1 MASESELKWRSPA
14 RFVQCRWEN
23 SNICLSLNLFKII
36 SSTCLHPLP
45 SIYSLSCFSNL
56 AVTSSGIIVVWPA
69 PHLPWMGS
77 DIYDVS
83 PQQLH
88 KQKFISFTL
97 CFRVINGDWQM
108 IKMYCSMIL
117 QGIAFID
124 TLGTILSD
132 ACVCPIDTSWT
143 KILGALWRKDR
154 ALERT
159 LPWHFYFRLMVMIIV
174 MGSVIGILV
183 E

>member
-1 MASESELKWRSPA
+1 
-14 RFVQCRWEN
+14 
-23 SNICLSLNLFKII
+23 
-36 SSTCLHPLP
+36 
-45 SIYSLSCFSNL
+45 
-56 AVTSSGIIVVWPA
+56 
-69 PHLPWMGS
+69 
-77 DIYDVS
+77 
-83 PQQLH
+83 
-88 KQKFISFTL
+88 
-97 CFRVINGDWQM
+97 M

-124 TLGTILSD
+124 TLGMILSD

-174 MGSVIGILV
+174 MGSVIGILAEQV
-183 E
+183 MKLAIGSFTWLVVRTIISYITQPFNIFVYGIKGYIFFTKVTPHLKTWPMVGCMGGVWSFQLAADQLQQSHSWDEGGLQLFQHWVCFNIWLTKYNLHVY